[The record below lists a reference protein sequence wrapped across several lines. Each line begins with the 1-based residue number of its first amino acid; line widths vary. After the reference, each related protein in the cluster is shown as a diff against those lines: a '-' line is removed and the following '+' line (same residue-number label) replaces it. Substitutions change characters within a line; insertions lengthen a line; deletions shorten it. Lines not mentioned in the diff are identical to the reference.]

1 MYTDYN
7 TLLHTKEVVF
17 YICPV
22 YGTYFYTKMKIIFTI
37 WSRREYLHWSIRE
50 LSEKSG
56 VSRTTVNEIENNLQ
70 MPRFDTM
77 VYLSRAMNCDIN
89 DLFKIDDDTN

>member
-1 MYTDYN
+1 M
-7 TLLHTKEVVF
+7 
-17 YICPV
+17 
-22 YGTYFYTKMKIIFTI
+22 
-37 WSRREYLHWSIRE
+37 HWSIRE

-56 VSRTTVNEIENNLQ
+56 VSRTTINEIENNLQ

-77 VYLSRAMNCDIN
+77 VYLSRALNCDIN